1 MYNLS
6 ASKTFVYFFD
16 YGVCL
21 FNLFIQFTC
30 VALQFINPSSAL
42 ATLLPMS
49 FKVVSILSSLL
60 SWVIILSSLPSATS
74 SAMCRAR
81 KTSSSSL
88 SFERFPSGELDSAGT
103 STLYTSF
110 RLTDRKMLAKGENLI
125 YAIQRKM
132 ATWAELQ
139 QTCLRRSLPS
149 PSVVPSFFC
158 FLRLVFESVE
168 LSLHTWHRSVC
179 IRQSKVRTSSINLIL
194 FHFLYSCMLVLSTL
208 EARSLKRPLV
218 HIRRTGQCIDYVI

>member
-6 ASKTFVYFFD
+6 ASQTFVYFFD

-110 RLTDRKMLAKGENLI
+110 RLTDRKMSAKGENLI
-125 YAIQRKM
+125 YAIEKNGNVSGAPTNMSTPFSSQSQCS
-132 ATWAELQ
+132 TFFFLF
-139 QTCLRRSLPS
+139 PS
-149 PSVVPSFFC
+149 ISVRECRALTPYV
-158 FLRLVFESVE
+158 
-168 LSLHTWHRSVC
+168 TQ
-179 IRQSKVRTSSINLIL
+179 I
-194 FHFLYSCMLVLSTL
+194 CM
-208 EARSLKRPLV
+208 
-218 HIRRTGQCIDYVI
+218 Y